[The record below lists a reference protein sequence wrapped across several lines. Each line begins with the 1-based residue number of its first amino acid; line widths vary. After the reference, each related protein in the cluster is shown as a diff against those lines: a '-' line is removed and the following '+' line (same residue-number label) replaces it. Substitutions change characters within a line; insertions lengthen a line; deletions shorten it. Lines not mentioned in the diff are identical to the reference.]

1 MKQFLFISGLLL
13 LITSCGSPS
22 DDQTTETTDSLGT
35 QYSWE
40 ASLDDS
46 TGNIQ
51 MNPTGSLFPDSIS
64 VSSMIEMMNKNNP
77 NVQLTFLKIS
87 GDTLYLKIPE
97 ATYLTQQMGST
108 GPELYFAEAVYNLT
122 EIQGIKYVNFALAEG
137 DHAGPDIFSRESF
150 KPE

>member
-1 MKQFLFISGLLL
+1 MKQFLFISGFFL
-13 LITSCGSPS
+13 LITSCGSHS
-22 DDQTTETTDSLGT
+22 DDQTAETTDSLSA
-35 QYSWE
+35 QNSWE

-51 MNPTGSLFPDSIS
+51 MNPTGSLFPDSLS
-64 VSSMIEMMNKNNP
+64 VSSVISMLNKNNP
-77 NVQLTFLKIS
+77 NVQLAVLKMS

-122 EIQGIKYVNFALAEG
+122 EIQGIHYINFELAEG